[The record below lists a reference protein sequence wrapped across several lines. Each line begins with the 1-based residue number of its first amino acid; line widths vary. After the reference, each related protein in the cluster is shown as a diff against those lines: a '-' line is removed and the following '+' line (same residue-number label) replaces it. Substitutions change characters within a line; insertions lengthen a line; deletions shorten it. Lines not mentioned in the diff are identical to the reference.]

1 MKKILTVK
9 MYDLENNLIVV
20 YTYPNIPS
28 MEAAEDKIDG
38 IKEALYSN
46 FYVPEVYYVTM
57 VYFWDEKNFISDSWE
72 YGLI

>member
-1 MKKILTVK
+1 MKKTLTVK

-28 MEAAEDKIDG
+28 MEAADTKIDE
-38 IKEALYSN
+38 IKEALYSK
-46 FYVPEVYYVTM
+46 FYVPEVYYATM

-72 YGLI
+72 CEVI